1 MRETRIQCL
10 SHDQW
15 EPDSITWVVTSD
27 DDEALGRE
35 FDLRIRTR
43 VKVKRSGGNDA
54 SITALDES
62 FTLRRSQ
69 KFSVSFEKL
78 KALPFQGDSIDI
90 SIEARL
96 KGRGSEGRIKETV
109 VLREP
114 VFERVESKVNAAQ
127 LIEPK
132 DVFCFKKNLKALSFH
147 QQIVTVLLAIVAL
160 IACGLAIALGI
171 HDQMA
176 GHGQEILLSKVNS
189 DGESQSPLMA
199 ALAASGGVG
208 AFFWILIRKQL
219 RKYMTFVEMPIRG
232 GITPGLVSRAGSLFQ
247 GKARIDLHN
256 ITLRV
261 VACNRECGT
270 YTTGSGSNRR
280 THTFR
285 SPFLGL
291 LLYEKKVDLIKK
303 GDAVERWFPGEVYF
317 DTIYEALL
325 PPMMVTG
332 SHGVGVYWEVQ
343 LIHDDLVD
351 QEIEGNLNG
360 LVMKD
365 FLDREKELA
374 IS

>member
-1 MRETRIQCL
+1 MPY
-10 SHDQW
+10 DQW
-15 EPDSITWVVTSD
+15 EPNSITWVVTSHD
-27 DDEALGRE
+27 NEALGRE

-43 VKVKRSGGNDA
+43 VEVKRSGGNDV
-54 SITALDES
+54 SDTAFDES
-62 FTLRRSQ
+62 FILKRSQ
-69 KFSVSFEKL
+69 KFSVSFKDL
-78 KALPFQGDSIDI
+78 KALPFQGDAVTI

-96 KGRGSEGRIKETV
+96 KGNGSNGRIKETV
-109 VLREP
+109 VLSEP
-114 VFERVESKVNAAQ
+114 VFKRRKSKIDTAQ

-160 IACGLAIALGI
+160 IVCGIAIALGV

-176 GHGQEILLSKVNS
+176 GNGQEIFIPKVNS
-189 DGESQSPLMA
+189 DGEGQSPLMA

-208 AFFWILIRKQL
+208 AFFWFLIRKQL
-219 RKYMTFVEMPIRG
+219 RKYMTFVEKPIRG
-232 GITPGLVSRAGSLFQ
+232 GITPGLVFRAGSLFK

-261 VACNRECGT
+261 VACNQECGT

-285 SPFLGL
+285 TPFLGL
-291 LLYEKKVDLIKK
+291 LLYEEKIDLIKK
-303 GDAVERWFPGEVYF
+303 GDEVERWFPGEVYF

-332 SHGVGVYWEVQ
+332 SHGVGVHWEVQ
-343 LIHDDLVD
+343 LIHDELVD
-351 QEIEGNLNG
+351 QEIKGNIDG
-360 LVMKD
+360 LVIQD
-365 FLDREKELA
+365 FLDRENELA
-374 IS
+374 VS